1 MKRMTTRLAVTL
13 LAGLPILAVGCVP
26 QDRYDSLLSAN
37 RSLEEQLHQLETER
51 DSARSDLDR
60 VRDRFARASMDY
72 NELQSEKSRLQSE
85 VDRMA
90 REYDQLL
97 TRVSELDF
105 GPLPVEVESAL
116 EDLARAYPDLLTFDA
131 RRGLIRFASDF
142 TFDLGSASLRS
153 DAQDS
158 LRRMAEILNTDAA
171 RQFEARIIG
180 HTDNVPIRRA
190 ETRQNHPTNVHLS
203 VHRAISVRDALVNA
217 NIDAVRIQVAG
228 YGEHRPAVPNRTGG
242 TPENRRVE
250 IYLTPMPSD
259 IGPTGQGGSAERGSG
274 TSSSAGSARES
285 SSPSRSPAPEP
296 MK

>member
-1 MKRMTTRLAVTL
+1 MKRTSTRLIVTL

-37 RSLEEQLHQLETER
+37 RSLEEQLMQLESDR
-51 DSARSDLDR
+51 DSARSNLDT
-60 VRDRFARASMDY
+60 VRDQLTRATANY
-72 NELQSEKSRLQSE
+72 NELQADKSRLQNE
-85 VDRMA
+85 VDRMT
-90 REYDQLL
+90 REYDELL
-97 TRVSELDF
+97 ARVSDLDF
-105 GPLPVEVESAL
+105 GPLPLEVESAL
-116 EDLARAYPDLLTFDA
+116 EELAASYPELLTFDA
-131 RRGLIRFASDF
+131 QRGLIRFASDF

-158 LRRMAEILNTDAA
+158 LRQLARILNTDEA
-171 RQFEARIIG
+171 RGFEARIIG

-203 VHRAISVRDALVNA
+203 VHRAISVRDALVNSDV
-217 NIDAVRIQVAG
+217 NAVRIQVAG
-228 YGEHRPAVPNRTGG
+228 YGEHRPAAPNRTGG

-259 IGPTGQGGSAERGSG
+259 ITPSASDER
-274 TSSSAGSARES
+274 SSAGSES
-285 SSPSRSPAPEP
+285 RSPASEPVRPRSSSPAPEP

>member
-1 MKRMTTRLAVTL
+1 MKRTSTRLIVTL

-37 RSLEEQLHQLETER
+37 RSLEEQLMQLESDR
-51 DSARSDLDR
+51 DSARSNLDT
-60 VRDRFARASMDY
+60 VRDQLTRATANY
-72 NELQSEKSRLQSE
+72 NELQADKSRLQSE
-85 VDRMA
+85 VDRMT
-90 REYDQLL
+90 REYDELL
-97 TRVSELDF
+97 ARVSDLDF
-105 GPLPVEVESAL
+105 GPLPLEVESAL
-116 EDLARAYPDLLTFDA
+116 EELAASYPELLTFDA
-131 RRGLIRFASDF
+131 QRGLIRFASDF

-158 LRRMAEILNTDAA
+158 LRQLARILNTDEA
-171 RQFEARIIG
+171 RGFEARIIG

-203 VHRAISVRDALVNA
+203 VHRAISVRDALVNSDV
-217 NIDAVRIQVAG
+217 NAVRIQVAG
-228 YGEHRPAVPNRTGG
+228 YGEHRPAVSNRTGG

-259 IGPTGQGGSAERGSG
+259 ITPSASDER
-274 TSSSAGSARES
+274 SSAGSES
-285 SSPSRSPAPEP
+285 RSPASEPVRPRSSSPAPEP